1 MQISSRFDV
10 KIIRKKNNKKMYMRY
25 KDGAVIVTAPSF
37 VSDERISRFI
47 AENEKWIE
55 EQYVKEE
62 QTALKKGQ
70 TLYLFGEPFVLAE
83 GKEVCI
89 KDGILYFNGSAQQW
103 KSFIRHYSAGRLR
116 ERFEQ
121 LRIALG
127 YPPVTLRFGFYS
139 SRWGSCTPA
148 RQHISLSLNL
158 AFVPKECVDAII
170 VHELCHLKHPNHS
183 KAFYEEVRRCMPD
196 YDSRIE
202 RLKEAYIPKF

>member
-55 EQYVKEE
+55 EQCVKEE

-70 TLYLFGEPFVLAE
+70 TLYLFGEPFVLTE

-103 KSFIRHYSAGRLR
+103 KSFIRHYSA
-116 ERFEQ
+116 
-121 LRIALG
+121 
-127 YPPVTLRFGFYS
+127 
-139 SRWGSCTPA
+139 
-148 RQHISLSLNL
+148 
-158 AFVPKECVDAII
+158 
-170 VHELCHLKHPNHS
+170 
-183 KAFYEEVRRCMPD
+183 
-196 YDSRIE
+196 
-202 RLKEAYIPKF
+202 